1 MYTTS
6 LKMRCETIFNLTI
19 AVWAWEHT
27 RFAVSHIC
35 FALWR
40 LAHVWVLASVRIQRL
55 SWFFWSAA
63 ITTVENQ
70 LKTQECHNRCVSKL
84 TKHRRKSDIVSVSR
98 YSRIKR
104 KVEWAKL
111 KVVFMALFFFRRHC
125 GRLHLRRPLRFFL
138 STYSCFVFLFTHK
151 THHTLLIQVVRAEWT
166 YRLLLYF
173 GTHTLPFQRAHSI
186 VLAWRA
192 Q

>member
-63 ITTVENQ
+63 ITTGREPIEDTRMPQSMCIETDQTSSQVRYRIGFSLFPHQTKGRMGE
-70 LKTQECHNRCVSKL
+70 TQS
-84 TKHRRKSDIVSVSR
+84 SIYGS
-98 YSRIKR
+98 
-104 KVEWAKL
+104 
-111 KVVFMALFFFRRHC
+111 LFFSSS
-125 GRLHLRRPLRFFL
+125 LWSSSSSSSASLL
-138 STYSCFVFLFTHK
+138 SFHIFVFCIFI
-151 THHTLLIQVVRAEWT
+151 HTQNTPHA
-166 YRLLLYF
+166 
-173 GTHTLPFQRAHSI
+173 AHSSGSCRMNI
-186 VLAWRA
+186 
-192 Q
+192 